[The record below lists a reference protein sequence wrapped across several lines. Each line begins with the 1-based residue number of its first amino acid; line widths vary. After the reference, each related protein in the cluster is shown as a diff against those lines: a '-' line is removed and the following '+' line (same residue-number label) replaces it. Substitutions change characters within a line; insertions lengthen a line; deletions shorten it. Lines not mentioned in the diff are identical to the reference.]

1 MVGVLRIVTELMN
14 RNTWSPHRSNERE
27 GKSVYASSDS
37 TIPVNVREFGTGEF
51 PRCGPFGSI
60 PSNDSFPIT
69 MDRRFGKATIEHAW
83 NTYKKK

>member
-1 MVGVLRIVTELMN
+1 MERDTVGANGGRIAD
-14 RNTWSPHRSNERE
+14 RHRVDEPKHVVERE
-27 GKSVYASSDS
+27 CKSVYASSDR

-69 MDRRFGKATIEHAW
+69 MD
-83 NTYKKK
+83 